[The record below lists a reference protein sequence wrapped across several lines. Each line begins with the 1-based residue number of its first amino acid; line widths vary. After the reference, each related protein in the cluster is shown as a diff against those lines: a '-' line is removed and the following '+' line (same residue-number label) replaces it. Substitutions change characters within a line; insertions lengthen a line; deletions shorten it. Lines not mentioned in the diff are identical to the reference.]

1 MSTGRGEALKQAAVR
16 APCQRPPS
24 ATIKKPGATLEAL
37 TQPNPAPGPN
47 MTDHH
52 LAAALKQLKLAAE
65 ANADANL
72 IAAIKS
78 LVAWAQAKDEAAT
91 GGRPLR
97 R

>member
-1 MSTGRGEALKQAAVR
+1 
-16 APCQRPPS
+16 
-24 ATIKKPGATLEAL
+24 
-37 TQPNPAPGPN
+37 
-47 MTDHH
+47 MTNHH

-78 LVAWAQAKDEAAT
+78 LVAWAQTKEEAAT
-91 GGRPLR
+91 VGRKTR